1 MLGGLRNISKKIHIK
16 EQIRNNK
23 EQYQLIVENVK
34 ELVVKV
40 DASGRFIYVSPTYCE
55 MFGKTEQELI
65 GQPYLPLV
73 PEEDRAETIKM
84 SKQLRQPPFT
94 SYIEQRALTRD
105 GWHWLCWSAKT
116 ILNDQGEVE

>member
-1 MLGGLRNISKKIHIK
+1 MSKSFRLYNSKPNRSLWLASASLMYLPRKLRKS
-16 EQIRNNK
+16 K

-84 SKQLRQPPFT
+84 SKQLRQPPF
-94 SYIEQRALTRD
+94 
-105 GWHWLCWSAKT
+105 
-116 ILNDQGEVE
+116 